1 MLGRQIGEGGT
12 GVVRMAEKVQRVRRK
27 VELKIIKPGTDSR
40 RAIARF
46 EAERP
51 AVALMDHPDI
61 ARVFDTG
68 ASACGRPYFVMELV
82 EGVPITE
89 YRGRLRHPR
98 ASDDIHINA
107 LSLRGSRPRGN
118 PP

>member
-1 MLGRQIGEGGT
+1 MLVRLIGEGGT
-12 GVVRMAEKVQRVRRK
+12 GVVWMAEKAQRVRRK
-27 VELKIIKPGTDSR
+27 VALKIIKPGTDSR

-89 YRGRLRHPR
+89 YCDAHRLPR
-98 ASDDIHINA
+98 AS
-107 LSLRGSRPRGN
+107 G
-118 PP
+118 